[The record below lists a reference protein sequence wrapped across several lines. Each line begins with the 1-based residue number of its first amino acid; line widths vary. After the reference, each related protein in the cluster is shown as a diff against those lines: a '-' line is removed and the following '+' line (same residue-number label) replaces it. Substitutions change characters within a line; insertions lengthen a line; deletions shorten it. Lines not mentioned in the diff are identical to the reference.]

1 MKPEV
6 PLVADDAVARVL
18 SETRSIALLGA
29 SPRLERASY
38 RVLHFLLDQGY
49 EVFPVNPNHA
59 GERLQGRTVHAA
71 LSDIPAPIDMVDVF
85 RQPKFLPGIV
95 SDSIGIGARFL
106 WTQLGVVHHEAVA
119 AAERAGLEVIMDR
132 CPAIEIPRLRA
143 AGLLTD

>member
-1 MKPEV
+1 M
-6 PLVADDAVARVL
+6 PLTADEAIARIL

-38 RVLHFLLDQGY
+38 RVLHFLLDHGY
-49 EVFPVNPNHA
+49 DVFPVNPKLA

-95 SDSIGIGARFL
+95 SESVDIGARFL
-106 WTQLGVVHHEAVA
+106 WTQLGVVDHQAAA
-119 AAERAGLEVIMDR
+119 AAERAGMEVVMDR

-143 AGLLTD
+143 AGLLTV